1 MHRGAFQSGFGLLTV
16 MLTAAIMIVPY
27 QGVSGLIAWLLA
39 LIWFA
44 AAARSGEQR

>member
-1 MHRGAFQSGFGLLTV
+1 MHRGPFQSAFGFLTV
-16 MLTAAIMIVPY
+16 MLAAAVMIVPY

-44 AAARSGEQR
+44 SAAGSREQR